1 MQCKN
6 CGEYLQP
13 GSTFC
18 TKCGYRIDE
27 YPDDTDGYYQ
37 EQKRNPSNTYMYVIL
52 AVVLALVL
60 ATAYLIF
67 IRDGSSKPEPEPTA
81 TASLEATATPTVTPA
96 PTATATPTPTT
107 TASAPVP
114 SVDVESEVIRIREA
128 YNAIESEYENGS
140 MVEVNNNGAQKYV
153 GSNGKMKVIAP
164 SGDNNIPYEQYYYY
178 IDNELIFAYFD
189 ASDSYRL
196 YFSDNKLIRLRY
208 CKDADDYENAVNHD
222 LENSSEYA
230 YWERAALDAA
240 ARYC

>member
-81 TASLEATATPTVTPA
+81 TASLEPTATPTVTPT
-96 PTATATPTPTT
+96 PTPSATPTPTPT
-107 TASAPVP
+107 PTETVPVENYYLLPYSNSRKLTDADLAPLSHEQLCFARNEIFARYGRKFETPQLARYFESQPWYKGTISASAFDE
-114 SVDVESEVIRIREA
+114 DVL
-128 YNAIESEYENGS
+128 NAIEKENVRIISEYERKHYGGS
-140 MVEVNNNGAQKYV
+140 
-153 GSNGKMKVIAP
+153 
-164 SGDNNIPYEQYYYY
+164 YY
-178 IDNELIFAYFD
+178 
-189 ASDSYRL
+189 
-196 YFSDNKLIRLRY
+196 
-208 CKDADDYENAVNHD
+208 
-222 LENSSEYA
+222 
-230 YWERAALDAA
+230 
-240 ARYC
+240 